1 MELAHKKTVSIVYAA
16 GLFAVYLGQRV
27 LGPGAASAT
36 ATTLGLVAILAAI
49 IVGLVR
55 GRAAG
60 RTLPMLYLVGLA
72 ALGLYFL
79 RTDVPGLLGW
89 RSLDVSMPRMGG
101 ALAVLWPAV
110 LLAGTLPVLMV
121 ELALTGMAHSPR
133 MDLRRVRAAL
143 MSGLGITFA
152 LVFCFAICYVAA
164 ERNVKAD
171 LSFFRTARASQATK
185 QLVTALAEPV
195 EVTLFYPPG
204 NEVAEE
210 LATYFADLVRGSNK
224 LTVARI
230 DQAVDPAKAKALGA
244 SSNGTVVLAR
254 GSVHESITISPKLE
268 SARGR
273 LRSLDQEVYRR
284 LVSVARGKRTVYIV
298 QGHEERSASAPRDG
312 NDSGAG
318 ISLLR
323 DLLVNQN
330 LDVRDLGLAQGL
342 ANDVPTDASLV
353 LVIGPQHAMLAE
365 ETSSLVRYFQR
376 GGRLLVAVDPEGAA
390 AATPLL
396 AALSL
401 QLSSLPLVNDRIYL
415 SRTHQKEDRLGIVP
429 TSYSS
434 HAALSSQAAFGSQ
447 MPVVFLAA
455 GALSKTATPPT
466 PPNSAPTVDFV
477 IRTEPSTWEDKN
489 GDFEFQQGSEERK
502 SLPVAAAVT
511 LRKSGSAEQ
520 DARAFVLGDSDV
532 FCDLLI
538 HNRANAMLAFDSV
551 RWLLGEPESTGPINS
566 EEDVPVRHTRKQDVF
581 WFYSSVFAAPA
592 LVLLAGWAATRKRR
606 KNKGKNTGENKGEN
620 KVKS

>member
-1 MELAHKKTVSIVYAA
+1 MELAHTKTVSIVYTA

-27 LGPGAASAT
+27 LGPGAASTA
-36 ATTLGLVAILAAI
+36 ATTLGFVAILAAI

-60 RTLPMLYLVGLA
+60 RTLPTLYLVGLA

-79 RTDVPGLLGW
+79 RSDVPSLLGW
-89 RSLDVSMPRMGG
+89 RSLEVSMPRLDG

-121 ELALTGMAHSPR
+121 ELALAGMARSPR
-133 MDLRRVRAAL
+133 VDLRRVRAAL
-143 MSGLGITFA
+143 LSGLGITFA

-195 EVTLFYPPG
+195 DVTLFYPQG

-210 LATYFADLVRGSNK
+210 LATYFADLVRASPK
-224 LTVARI
+224 LTVVRI

-254 GSVHESITISPKLE
+254 GSVHESIAIAPKLE

-273 LRSLDQEVYRR
+273 LRSLDQEVYRH

-298 QGHEERSASAPRDG
+298 QGHEERSATAPRDG

-318 ISLLR
+318 IGLLR

-330 LDVRDLGLAQGL
+330 LDVRDLSLAQGL
-342 ANDVPTDASLV
+342 ANDVPADANLV

-365 ETSSLVRYFQR
+365 ETASLARYFQR

-434 HAALSSQAAFGSQ
+434 HAALSSQSAFGSQ

-455 GALSKTATPPT
+455 GALSKTTPPPT
-466 PPNSAPTVDFV
+466 PPNPAPVVDFV
-477 IRTEPSTWEDKN
+477 IRTEPNTWEDKN

-520 DARAFVLGDSDV
+520 EARAFVLGDSDV
-532 FCDLLI
+532 FGDLLI

-551 RWLLGEPESTGPINS
+551 RWLLGEPESTGPISS

-581 WFYSSVFAAPA
+581 WFYSSVFATPS

-606 KNKGKNTGENKGEN
+606 KNKGTN

>member
-1 MELAHKKTVSIVYAA
+1 MELAHKKTASIVYAA
-16 GLFAVYLGQRV
+16 GLFAVYLGERV
-27 LGPGAASAT
+27 LGPGAAST
-36 ATTLGLVAILAAI
+36 TTTTLGLLAMGAAIL
-49 IVGLVR
+49 VGLLR

-60 RTLPMLYLVGLA
+60 RTLPMLYLVGLV
-72 ALGLYFL
+72 ALVLHFL
-79 RTDVPGLLGW
+79 RNAIPALLGW
-89 RSLDVSMPRMGG
+89 RSLEASMPRLDG

-121 ELALTGMAHSPR
+121 ELALAGMVRSPLI
-133 MDLRRVRAAL
+133 DLRRVRAASL
-143 MSGLGITFA
+143 SGLGITFA

-204 NEVAEE
+204 NDVAEE
-210 LATYFADLVRGSNK
+210 LATYFADLVRASNK
-224 LTVARI
+224 LTVVRA

-244 SSNGTVVLAR
+244 TSNGTVVLAR
-254 GSVHESITISPKLE
+254 GSVHESLTIPAKLE

-298 QGHEERSASAPRDG
+298 QGHDERSSSPPRDG
-312 NDSGAG
+312 NDAGAG

-323 DLLVNQN
+323 GLLVNQN
-330 LDVRDLGLAQGL
+330 LDVRDLSLAQGL
-342 ANDVPTDASLV
+342 ANDVPGDAGVV
-353 LVIGPQHAMLAE
+353 LVIGPQHPMLAE
-365 ETSSLVRYFQR
+365 ETASLVRYFQR

-434 HAALSSQAAFGSQ
+434 HAVLSSQSAFGSQ
-447 MPVVFLAA
+447 MPVVFLSA
-455 GALSKTATPPT
+455 GALSKTATSPT
-466 PPNSAPTVDFV
+466 PAPTVDFV
-477 IRTEPSTWEDKN
+477 IRTEPNTWEDKN
-489 GDFEFQQGSEERK
+489 GDFEFQQGREERK

-511 LRKSGSAEQ
+511 LPKSGGAEQ

-532 FCDLLI
+532 FGDLLI
-538 HNRANAMLAFDSV
+538 HNRANAMLAFDGI
-551 RWLLGEPESTGPINS
+551 RWLLGEPESAGPINS

-606 KNKGKNTGENKGEN
+606 KNKGKN
-620 KVKS
+620 KVES